1 MGIKSDSKD
10 LYHSVFEKI
19 MKLPKDT
26 VLYPGHDYG
35 KKMSITLEENI
46 KISSLL
52 QAKDEKDF
60 LKKMKDYEKNRT
72 KGS

>member
-1 MGIKSDSKD
+1 MMIDATFWVMVSFFSFIGLLIYFKIPQTIKKA
-10 LYHSVFEKI
+10 
-19 MKLPKDT
+19 
-26 VLYPGHDYG
+26 
-35 KKMSITLEENI
+35 LEENI